1 MHWASASGRPRS
13 PAPPAGFAHPA
24 VQLDADPA
32 DLADR
37 WEALPELTVVNPLS
51 EVSPGATVLLTGQR
65 SEGGQQAV
73 LAYQRYGRGTSIAL
87 TAQDTWLWQMHSD
100 VSLEDQSHESFWK
113 QMLRWLVDGVPDP
126 VVAGAAQE
134 EVEPGE
140 AVQLTASVRDSTF
153 LDVNDA
159 TVVATIT
166 SPSGMVQELPLE
178 WTVEEDGEYA
188 APFRPTELGDYE
200 IEIGAQRQGAPLGS
214 DRIYVHA
221 APSDREFFGAARRT
235 QLLQR
240 IADDTGGQFYTRNN
254 VSRLPEDLTISG
266 AGVTLVDELD
276 LWDMPALFL
285 LMLLL
290 MGAEWGYRRIRG
302 LV

>member
-1 MHWASASGRPRS
+1 
-13 PAPPAGFAHPA
+13 
-24 VQLDADPA
+24 
-32 DLADR
+32 
-37 WEALPELTVVNPLS
+37 
-51 EVSPGATVLLTGQR
+51 
-65 SEGGQQAV
+65 
-73 LAYQRYGRGTSIAL
+73 
-87 TAQDTWLWQMHSD
+87 
-100 VSLEDQSHESFWK
+100 
-113 QMLRWLVDGVPDP
+113 MLRWLVDGVPEP
-126 VVAGAAQE
+126 IVASAAEE

-159 TVVATIT
+159 QVVATIT
-166 SPSGMVQELPLE
+166 SPSGIVEELPLE

-188 APFRPTELGDYE
+188 TPFRPSELGDYE
-200 IEIGAQRQGAPLGS
+200 IEISADREGAALGS
-214 DRIYVHA
+214 NVTYLHA

-240 IADDTGGQFYTRNN
+240 IAEETGGQFYTPEN
-254 VSRLPEDLTISG
+254 VASLPEDITISG
-266 AGVTLVDELD
+266 GGVTLTEELD
-276 LWDMPALFL
+276 LWDMPILFL